1 MIVYMAHVGSFVP
14 CEAAEIGL
22 TDKILTRIATRESVS
37 RVQSAFMIDLQQI
50 SVALSLATRRS
61 LIIVDEFGKGTE
73 SNDGAGLAAGAYEHL
88 LGRGVDCPK
97 VIGATHF
104 HEIFE
109 SGFLSPRPSLDFAH
123 MEVRLD
129 DSSEDVEEQ
138 ITYLYNYRPHRS
150 ISSFG
155 TSCAAMNGI
164 DEQVVSR
171 ANELIILAARGE
183 DLVEICSQLPDSE
196 LQEFI
201 SAEDIARDFLALNSF
216 DEPRELLSELL
227 TGGLK

>member
-1 MIVYMAHVGSFVP
+1 MAHVGSFVP
-14 CEAAEIGL
+14 CEAAKIGL

-37 RVQSAFMIDLQQI
+37 RIQSAFMIDLQQI

-73 SNDGAGLAAGAYEHL
+73 SYDGAGLAAGVYEHL

-97 VIGATHF
+97 VLGATHF

-109 SGFLSPRPSLDFAH
+109 SGFLPLRPALGFAH

-129 DSSEDVEEQ
+129 DSSDDVEDQ
-138 ITYLYNYRPHRS
+138 ITYLYNYRPERS
-150 ISSFG
+150 TSSFG

-164 DEQVVSR
+164 NREIVER
-171 ANELIILAARGE
+171 ADELILLAARGE
-183 DLVEICSQLPDSE
+183 DLVELCAELPESE
-196 LQEFI
+196 LQEYTL
-201 SAEDIARDFLALNSF
+201 AEDIAREFLALDSF
-216 DEPRELLSELL
+216 EDPRALLDGLL
-227 TGGLK
+227 AESASVP